1 MKPTRFSS
9 WVLGLAITSIAASG
23 ALAQEQAVA
32 PGAKSSGPTVALAAK
47 SPTDVA
53 KPLPTNG
60 FNSAWFL
67 ELAKLARSGIDENV
81 MLAFVNNTD
90 GTFNLGPEQIIYL
103 KSLGTSSRVINTA
116 MVHDRLMK
124 TGWIPLLATTTPDSG
139 TTLGRA
145 GTAASS
151 GTTQTPSGDQ
161 PATTLAAG
169 GPTDLAVPADSDS
182 IVVRQPE
189 PFWPALFDESDLAP
203 EQPDNVHVRLPYPVR
218 LTDPIIML
226 EVPCL

>member
-1 MKPTRFSS
+1 
-9 WVLGLAITSIAASG
+9 
-23 ALAQEQAVA
+23 
-32 PGAKSSGPTVALAAK
+32 
-47 SPTDVA
+47 VA
-53 KPLPTNG
+53 KPLPTNS
-60 FNSAWFL
+60 FNSTWFL
-67 ELAKLARSGIDENV
+67 ELAKLARNGVDENV

-103 KSLGTSSRVINTA
+103 KSLGASSRVISTM
-116 MVHDRLMK
+116 MVHDRLVK
-124 TGWIPLLATTTPDSG
+124 TGLITLLATTTPDSG
-139 TTLGRA
+139 TTPGRA
-145 GTAASS
+145 GTPASS
-151 GTTQTPSGDQ
+151 GTTQTPTAGQ
-161 PATTLAAG
+161 PATTLAEG
-169 GPTDLAVPADSDS
+169 GPAALAVAADSDS